1 VIRIRPAL
9 TATAA
14 SLLTGL
20 ASPSWAQ
27 DSNASNGAGTQDTP
41 ANPRPVIVAIDADS
55 IPIGTLPPAPS
66 VDDAPASADAEEEAP
81 GIAVQKMKNP
91 PPRKKRRA
99 GAQTSK
105 LPSGL
110 AAKRT
115 PTELVELSLDH
126 AEAGA
131 LYVPAPDTT
140 DFAGETVGGMPC
152 RRQDQVSPS
161 PVRWET
167 ATASGDRAEIAV
179 KDLWFYSGTCTVR
192 AGAASAVA
200 FKAVAW
206 DSGKPWLYALRDDRS
221 VTFLMPR
228 STDVTAEASVGAPV
242 TVRGGFTRVTLP
254 LGRWGSSSFVAHIS
268 SMTLDA
274 PLAPAPPGP
283 PGKGLRARLQEKPP
297 APADPFVEVGVE
309 LVQTMSEK
317 TPSLLVRRVA
327 LDTPVAS
334 RLGQD

>member
-1 VIRIRPAL
+1 MIRVRPAL
-9 TATAA
+9 MATVAGLLA
-14 SLLTGL
+14 SL
-20 ASPSWAQ
+20 ASPCWAE
-27 DSNASNGAGTQDTP
+27 DSDLSNGAQDP
-41 ANPRPVIVAIDADS
+41 PPNPRPVIVAIDVDS
-55 IPIGTLPPAPS
+55 IPIGAVPPAPS
-66 VDDAPASADAEEEAP
+66 VDDAPANADAEEEAP

-91 PPRKKRRA
+91 PPRRKRRPPP
-99 GAQTSK
+99 SK

-110 AAKRT
+110 AAKKT

-131 LYVPAPDTT
+131 LYVPASDTT

-152 RRQDQVSPS
+152 RRQDQVPPS

-167 ATASGDRAEIAV
+167 ATASGDHAEIAV
-179 KDLWFYSGTCTVR
+179 KDLWFYGGTCTVR
-192 AGAASAVA
+192 AGASTAVA

-206 DSGKPWLYALRDDRS
+206 DSGKPWLYALRDDKS

-274 PLAPAPPGP
+274 PPAPAPPGP
-283 PGKGLRARLQEKPP
+283 RGKGQRARLQEKTP

-327 LDTPVAS
+327 LETPVAS
-334 RLGQD
+334 RMGQD

>member
-1 VIRIRPAL
+1 MV
-9 TATAA
+9 TAA
-14 SLLTGL
+14 SLLAGL
-20 ASPSWAQ
+20 ASPCWAQ
-27 DSNASNGAGTQDTP
+27 DSDASNGASAEDTP
-41 ANPRPVIVAIDADS
+41 ANPRPVIVAIDVDS

-66 VDDAPASADAEEEAP
+66 VDDAPANADAEEEAP

-91 PPRKKRRA
+91 PPRKKRKPRP
-99 GAQTSK
+99 SK

-131 LYVPAPDTT
+131 VYVPAPDAT

-152 RRQDQVSPS
+152 RRQDQVPPS

-167 ATASGDRAEIAV
+167 ATTSGGERAELAI
-179 KDLWFYSGTCTVR
+179 KDLWFYGGTCTVR
-192 AGAASAVA
+192 AGSATAVM

-206 DSGKPWLYALRDDRS
+206 ESGKPWLYALRDDKS

-274 PLAPAPPGP
+274 PPAPPPSRP
-283 PGKGLRARLQEKPP
+283 PSKGRRVRPEEKPP

-327 LDTPVAS
+327 LETPVAS
-334 RLGQD
+334 RLGSD